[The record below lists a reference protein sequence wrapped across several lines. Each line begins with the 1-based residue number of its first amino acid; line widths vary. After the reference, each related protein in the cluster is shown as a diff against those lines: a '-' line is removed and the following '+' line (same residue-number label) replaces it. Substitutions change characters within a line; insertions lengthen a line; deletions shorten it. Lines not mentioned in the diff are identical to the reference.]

1 MKKKKT
7 QSKQKSAKQE
17 ESLTLSHILNQDL
30 VNQLKNKQKE
40 LEQQQQKQKEVE
52 EKQKAEARREAEK
65 NKTFAELLSEDT
77 KDWRSFK

>member
-7 QSKQKSAKQE
+7 QQKQKSTKQD

-40 LEQQQQKQKEVE
+40 LEQEQQKQKELE
-52 EKQKAEARREAEK
+52 EKQRVEARKRAEK
-65 NKTFAELLSEDT
+65 NKTFAQLLSEDT
-77 KDWRSFK
+77 KDWRNFK